1 MYGTGRRTPDRYRQ
15 YRYRYRYVQ
24 TLYRRYRTLLFIYSC
39 VSSEHPLP
47 VCSCVCDDTVIWYQH
62 MNANI
67 RVRSFEKV
75 CSWPKLPNV
84 LFCYENGH
92 LFAIHSVFITQ
103 LCFDDRLSSTSSIV
117 ATSKLPEVPEGG
129 RCFYP
134 PTSTPLEPPCR
145 FSEI

>member
-24 TLYRRYRTLLFIYSC
+24 TLPTVPYIIYLFMCLERAS
-39 VSSEHPLP
+39 PTGT